1 VSKLS
6 VIIPS
11 VNGLPAIGE
20 CLAALTRQQGDC
32 KTEIVI
38 VDRCR
43 NGTAEHIRTR
53 FPEVKLVRV
62 APPIGIPEMR
72 SIGLS
77 QATGDIIAFTEDHC
91 IAPEDWCEKI
101 IKAHQQS
108 GYQAIGGAIENG
120 SVARIRDWAAY
131 LCEYSGL
138 MPPLPSGE
146 VDSIAGNNA
155 SYARTILESVNES
168 VKRDCWEFFLQEE
181 LKARGV
187 KFLSAP
193 EIVLAHKKEFDVLY
207 FVAQRFHYSRSFA
220 AMRAARVSGFR
231 RVYYVITTPALP
243 FLLLWRI
250 ASQVTSKRRHYK
262 EFILSLPLL
271 LLYGVSYAFGEFIGY
286 LIGPG
291 QSLAKVE

>member
-1 VSKLS
+1 MAKLS

-20 CLAALTRQQGDC
+20 CLAALTRQQGC
-32 KTEIVI
+32 KPEIVI
-38 VDRCR
+38 VDRCW
-43 NGTAEHIRTR
+43 NGTAEHIKTR

-101 IKAHQQS
+101 IKAHHQS

-131 LCEYSGL
+131 LCEYSDL
-138 MPPLPSGE
+138 MLPLAAGE
-146 VDSIAGNNA
+146 VSNIAGNNA
-155 SYARTILESVNES
+155 SYARKILEGVDES

-181 LKARGV
+181 LKAQGV
-187 KFLSAP
+187 RFFSVP
-193 EIVLAHKKEFDVLY
+193 DIVLAHKKEFDVLY
-207 FVAQRFHYSRSFA
+207 FVTQRFHYSRSFA

-250 ASQVTSKRRHYK
+250 ASQVISKKRHYR
-262 EFILSLPLL
+262 ELILSLPLL
-271 LLYGVSYAFGEFIGY
+271 LLYGVSYACGEFIGY
-286 LIGPG
+286 LLGPG

>member
-1 VSKLS
+1 
-6 VIIPS
+6 

-20 CLAALTRQQGDC
+20 CLAALARQRGED
-32 KTEIVI
+32 KPEVIV

-53 FPEVKLVRV
+53 FPDVKLVHV
-62 APPIGIPEMR
+62 SGPIGIPEMR
-72 SIGLS
+72 SIGLRES
-77 QATGDIIAFTEDHC
+77 RGDIIAFTEDHC

-101 IKAHQQS
+101 IKAHHQS

-120 SVARIRDWAAY
+120 SIARIRDWAAY

-138 MPPLPSGE
+138 MPPLRSGE

-155 SYARTILESVNES
+155 SYARTVLESVDES

-181 LKARGV
+181 LKAQGV
-187 KFLSAP
+187 KFLSVP
-193 EIVLAHKKEFDVLY
+193 EIVLDHKKEFDVMY
-207 FVAQRFHYSRSFA
+207 FLAQRFHYSRSFA
-220 AMRAARVSGFR
+220 AMRRARVSSSKR
-231 RVYYVITTPALP
+231 IYYLLTTPVLP
-243 FLLLWRI
+243 FLLLCRI

-262 EFILSLPLL
+262 LFILSLPLL